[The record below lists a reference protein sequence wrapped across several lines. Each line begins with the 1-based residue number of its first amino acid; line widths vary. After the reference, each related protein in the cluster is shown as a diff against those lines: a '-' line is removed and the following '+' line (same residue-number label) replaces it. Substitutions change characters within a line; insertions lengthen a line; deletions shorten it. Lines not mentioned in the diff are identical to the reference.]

1 MFSALKLK
9 LGVKVIAVVIIQSFL
24 IFDLA
29 FAANGKIYITE
40 NNYLS
45 PTLQINNADFR
56 GAVGGALNPQPKGH
70 DNSLLE
76 LIKAKPAELGE
87 ITLYPKHE
95 ELIQIGFP
103 TAGWR
108 SKFPE
113 YGGMFSKENVYSICQ
128 AGVEYM
134 NDKKSFFDEAGLERA
149 VVIAHDTRNH
159 MAEFAREVAT
169 IFASNGIKVY
179 LVDDF
184 SSSPVNVFILR
195 KYNASLLINLTASH
209 NGPEYGGFEFFDGRT
224 LGLAHE
230 DINASVTGALSK
242 TKEVKYY
249 KDINAPEVRENI
261 EKVEVP
267 LKEYVTY
274 LQTELGIDFD
284 IIKQQKPRLIN
295 DCQYGTSVLMKK
307 LAKIAGLQDYFRFI
321 HDEPRAD
328 MGGLKN
334 SETLPENLAELSQEV
349 VKQKADAGTAQDT
362 DGDRFGLILEN
373 GKWLSPNQFF
383 SLLTYSYLKTESQ
396 KPDFD
401 PKKYVVIRTIPS
413 TGWVDK
419 IAAHFGIPAENVWE
433 TPVGFRWVNAAIHKA
448 RAEGKIPIIAFE
460 ESGGASIL
468 DSLPYK
474 DGIAVAF
481 KFLEITA
488 RLKKE
493 GKDLSSLYNELE
505 QVIGKIYSNRDNPK
519 LEIASKSEIADNPKL
534 APVIKKIAELYQ
546 GKNGKIMSHFREFA
560 KNLTP
565 GSEINL
571 EGEKFVVT
579 ATNFA
584 DGVKIAFKGGAWVC
598 IRPSGTEPVFR
609 VYTEAYSEK
618 ERALLAQW
626 FLKDIE
632 KFADEARS
640 LLPRNAEDFMREI
653 DFITRVLGAEGSYP
667 TVVEVWKRATDVVA
681 LIKEYSKVSG
691 KTVETVLQAFD
702 ANDFLKTLSA
712 LYRVRTAGVL
722 DASEYEGKT
731 LEISVTNEKY
741 QGTNPQKDAKGQ
753 PLSEYLRLMR
763 QIAPNVPNI
772 FRDGMEGFV
781 GTFLGMELE
790 KGKAETPDLKSI
802 VERLK
807 TFLAKV
813 DLKNIRYIV
822 TYGIGANEMYSHQL
836 ARAMNAFFKFMGLD
850 VQWIV
855 VNNPE
860 HLGIIPKNAN
870 NENTIVFE
878 MSRSGKTGET
888 RDFFNATKG
897 RFKTRIVAANG
908 EALFNLAK
916 KLEKA
921 GGKVLVIDDTPG
933 HIGGRQMNRKT
944 LMVYAP
950 LFVALA
956 GGLKDINQ
964 AEEYLAA
971 YTSSL
976 LSANNELDYGKGLG
990 SHGVAAA
997 EFLLRQRESGRSK
1010 FAVLFDD
1017 TLYPASKELGQLINE
1032 GGNKII
1038 AGGANFNILDSY
1050 SLNKDRDLVD
1060 MVAEKAPQS
1069 QVFVALLNKNAPEY
1083 KEHAAYIEQLN
1094 GKGIPVIVISID
1106 LRKDDLKYSLQAI
1119 ARLSALL
1126 QDMTVY
1132 FTNITQQSAD
1142 ANPSVKL
1149 VREITA
1155 AMTALIKEKVAAGET
1170 DLTLTA
1176 GEVFNRITQTQQKGR
1191 IDAKGKLDKLGV
1203 TRTEFNQAF
1212 EQFRSAITGLAQA
1225 LGISESK
1232 ATFIYMSAIADVVKT
1247 DMSEP
1252 GKLHGSQEVEE
1263 AFSRRTG
1270 LAATVNTLAPA
1281 QQPISLNKEVVLE
1294 TTNKSRVSVFAD
1306 DETLGVV
1313 NQIQGNTAERIAEY
1327 LFKMW
1332 QTGRY
1337 DMRYMP
1343 LAFPEAERDNSVIA
1357 ELRRFIVEKF
1367 GDLDVTSPQCPFPNA
1382 AHTGFE
1388 SIVSHPLK
1396 VFYFAVAYT
1405 DTYGKDGKINGTSEV
1420 EPGVT
1425 VDKAAYVYNLAN
1437 DYRAPYGGSPSVVFS
1452 VNNGKELE
1460 NVKSVLS
1467 GALDLFRKKIDTYVS
1482 TEGSKKKEEKKLPV
1496 SLNDR
1501 ETYRFVSISMGGDKV
1516 AISVNDGYNNIIDHM
1531 EVRWNDVF
1539 AGGAKNADAEAI
1551 MSLVAENINRLLER
1565 NQVSAAAVNK
1575 VSSNLCGPVDKE
1587 KGIFGSEFPVPNL
1600 PIGDKYP
1607 FRAQLQQKLSVY
1619 GIYADVEMV
1628 NDAEG
1633 ALKGE
1638 TYSPK
1643 GALRD
1648 YPDGGVTIN
1657 GGGANSA
1664 VKKNGEFYAGDKG
1677 ELKEFG
1683 HNLVRVKG
1691 KDDDFYHYQ
1700 WVGEKALGR
1709 HPIEVGNS
1717 NEEIIRKSGD
1727 MGRAYVANPAKF
1739 VQDNPDYP
1747 LINWAQGDRDY
1758 EDRTSGPSIDRILA
1772 RTGFKG
1778 YTVKNLTEKAANG
1791 DQHAIN
1797 WIKGIGHEVG
1807 QAHAALFAS
1816 YPNEGFIKHWVLI
1829 SGVN

>member
-1 MFSALKLK
+1 M
-9 LGVKVIAVVIIQSFL
+9 
-24 IFDLA
+24 
-29 FAANGKIYITE
+29 
-40 NNYLS
+40 
-45 PTLQINNADFR
+45 
-56 GAVGGALNPQPKGH
+56 
-70 DNSLLE
+70 
-76 LIKAKPAELGE
+76 
-87 ITLYPKHE
+87 
-95 ELIQIGFP
+95 
-103 TAGWR
+103 
-108 SKFPE
+108 
-113 YGGMFSKENVYSICQ
+113 
-128 AGVEYM
+128 
-134 NDKKSFFDEAGLERA
+134 
-149 VVIAHDTRNH
+149 
-159 MAEFAREVAT
+159 
-169 IFASNGIKVY
+169 
-179 LVDDF
+179 
-184 SSSPVNVFILR
+184 FILR

-230 DINASVTGALSK
+230 DINASVTETLAK

-249 KDINAPEVRENI
+249 KDINTPEVRENI
-261 EKVEVP
+261 EEIEVP
-267 LKEYVTY
+267 LQEYVTY

-307 LAKIAGLQDYFRFI
+307 LAKIAGLQDYFTFI

-334 SETLPENLAELSQEV
+334 SETLPENLDELSQEV

-383 SLLTYSYLKTESQ
+383 SLLTYAYLKEEFQ

-468 DSLPYK
+468 GSLPYK

-488 RLKKE
+488 RLKQK
-493 GKDLSSLYNELE
+493 KRDLSFLYDELE

-519 LEIASKSEIADNPKL
+519 LEIASKEEIADNPKL
-534 APVIKKIAELYQ
+534 VPVIKKIAELYQ

-571 EGEKFVVT
+571 EGTKFVVS

-584 DGVKIAFKGGAWVC
+584 DGVKITFEGGAWVC

-618 ERALLAQW
+618 ERNLLAQW
-626 FLKDIE
+626 FLKDIK
-632 KFADEARS
+632 KFGDEARS
-640 LLPRNAEDFMREI
+640 LLPRNSEDFMREI
-653 DFITRVLGAEGSYP
+653 DHITRMLGAEGSYP

-681 LIKEYSKVSG
+681 LIKEYSRVSG
-691 KTVETVLQAFD
+691 KSVATVLQAFD

-722 DASEYEGKT
+722 DASEYSGKS

-741 QGTNPQKDAKGQ
+741 QGTQPQKDVRGQ
-753 PLSEYLRLMR
+753 PLSEYLKLMR
-763 QIAPNVPNI
+763 EIAPNVPNV

-790 KGKAETPDLKSI
+790 KGKAETPDLKGI
-802 VERLK
+802 IGRLK
-807 TFLAKV
+807 QFLRTV
-813 DLKNIRYIV
+813 NLKNIRYIV
-822 TYGIGANEMYSHQL
+822 TSGIGANEMYSHQP
-836 ARAMNAFFKFMGLD
+836 ARSMNAFFKLMGLN

-860 HLGIIPKNAN
+860 HLGVIPKDAN

-888 RDFFNATKG
+888 RDFFNATKD

-908 EALFNLAK
+908 EALFNLANE
-916 KLEKA
+916 LEKA

-964 AEEYLAA
+964 AEEYLSA
-971 YTSSL
+971 YTSSM
-976 LSANNELDYGKGLG
+976 LSANNELDYGKGLE
-990 SHGVAAA
+990 SYGVSAA
-997 EFLLRQRESGRSK
+997 EFLLRHRESGRSK
-1010 FAVLFDD
+1010 FAVLYDD
-1017 TLYPASKELGQLINE
+1017 TLYPASKELGQLMNE
-1032 GGNKII
+1032 GANKII

-1050 SLNKDRDLVD
+1050 SLKKDRGLVD
-1060 MVAEKAPQS
+1060 MVAEKAAQS
-1069 QVFVALLNKNAPEY
+1069 QVFIALLNKNTPEY
-1083 KEHAAYIEQLN
+1083 KEQAAYIEQLKA
-1094 GKGIPVIVISID
+1094 KGIPIIVISIE
-1106 LRKDDLKYSLQAI
+1106 LRNNDLKYTLQSI
-1119 ARLSALL
+1119 ARFSCLL

-1132 FTNITQQSAD
+1132 FTNITQQDAN

-1155 AMTALIKEKVAAGET
+1155 AMTALIKQKVGRGET

-1176 GEVFNRITQTQQKGR
+1176 DEVFARITQTQQKGR

-1203 TRTEFNQAF
+1203 RRTEFNPAF

-1232 ATFIYMSAIADVVKT
+1232 ATFIYMSTIADVVKT

-1270 LAATVNTLAPA
+1270 LAAIVNTLAPA
-1281 QQPISLNKEVVLE
+1281 PQPVSLNKELVLE

-1306 DETLGVV
+1306 DETLGEV

-1367 GDLDVTSPQCPFPNA
+1367 GDLDVTSPQCPFPNM

-1388 SIVSHPLK
+1388 AIVSHPLK
-1396 VFYFAVAYT
+1396 VFYLAIAYT
-1405 DTYGKDGKINGTSEV
+1405 DTYGKDGKIDGTSEV

-1460 NVKSVLS
+1460 NVKSVLF

-1496 SLNDR
+1496 SLNER
-1501 ETYRFVSISMGGDKV
+1501 ETYRLVSISMGGDKV
-1516 AISVNDGYNNIIDHM
+1516 AISLNDGYNNIIDHL
-1531 EVRWNDVF
+1531 EIRWKNVF
-1539 AGGAKNADAEAI
+1539 EGGAKNADAEAI
-1551 MSLVAENINRLLER
+1551 MNVVAENINKLLEK
-1565 NQVSAAAVNK
+1565 NQVDKTRVNK
-1575 VSSNLCGPVDKE
+1575 VSANLPGSVNKEEGILGYDMPVQNLP
-1587 KGIFGSEFPVPNL
+1587 FGS
-1600 PIGDKYP
+1600 KYP
-1607 FRAQLQQKLSVY
+1607 FRKILQEKLFVH
-1619 GIYADVEMV
+1619 GITAGVEMC

-1633 ALKGE
+1633 SVNGESYSPIGLLKEHENGGITIIGGGVNSAAKKAGKAYFGPKGE
-1638 TYSPK
+1638 
-1643 GALRD
+1643 
-1648 YPDGGVTIN
+1648 I
-1657 GGGANSA
+1657 
-1664 VKKNGEFYAGDKG
+1664 
-1677 ELKEFG
+1677 KEVG
-1683 HNLVRVKG
+1683 HNLIRVKDTAG
-1691 KDDDFYHYQ
+1691 NFHYK
-1700 WVGEKALGR
+1700 WVGNITLGA
-1709 HPIEVGNS
+1709 HPIELGKGNQH
-1717 NEEIIRKSGD
+1717 IIDKSGEI
-1727 MGRAYVANPAKF
+1727 GKEYVENPAKF
-1739 VQDNPDYP
+1739 MQQYP
-1747 LINWAQGDRDY
+1747 YYPIINLTEGESDV
-1758 EDRTSGPSIDRILA
+1758 EDRTSGQKITERLKEAGLD
-1772 RTGFKG
+1772 G
-1778 YTVKNLTEKAANG
+1778 YTVETLTDKAKQG
-1791 DQHAIN
+1791 DKTAVI
-1797 WIKGIGHEVG
+1797 WIQKIGKEVG
-1807 QAHAALFAS
+1807 QAHAALFAA
-1816 YPNEGFIKHWVLI
+1816 YADEEFIKHWVLI
-1829 SGVN
+1829 SRVNEKLGKGVYEKGQVEDIYISSVREGLIEEMVSYFGMDNAKAKEIAAGIVRSNMTYERELISYQPMDKDITRTALKRTSAKVAPREGVVSEDVLAFVQRAI